1 MTHLTSIIP
10 VNGSLLLS
18 RAAKSIVMSCL
29 LSTIR
34 GGVSH
39 WDPLPHICRIPC
51 PKNIS
56 VAVSGLFS
64 SVVRLDNYKACRP
77 VGYSPTTGEPARRL
91 RRFCEQ
97 QGAGK

>member
-1 MTHLTSIIP
+1 MVHFYLKYRSNKVDLNKMHYFSKYVP
-10 VNGSLLLS
+10 AVN
-18 RAAKSIVMSCL
+18 IVCKFENYCFNSFGL
-29 LSTIR
+29 A
-34 GGVSH
+34 
-39 WDPLPHICRIPC
+39 
-51 PKNIS
+51 IS
-56 VAVSGLFS
+56 VKFVSGLFS